1 MNMNIVVKTSL
12 FSIYIKQKHDLKQ
25 SVYDF
30 KKERMFQQLAQLV
43 NTYNEKISKTLYYRL
58 FKTKILDVTTKD
70 VENWFDNNDL
80 YEQEIINI
88 SSLIKNHGISSLSN
102 IKILIPNDLIQLFKD
117 IKRLEKLERMLE
129 RHEATTIEITE
140 DDYMLVYE

>member
-1 MNMNIVVKTSL
+1 MNIVVKTSL